1 MATLEQR
8 ITSLAEAV
16 RNKINLVS
24 ARIDG
29 IGGSSAYDIW
39 LSLNNTGSETDFINS
54 LKGSNGINGI
64 NGEKGEPGLN
74 GTSIPRTMQ
83 CYEDLLEGMYVN
95 IFIDNGVPKLRKT
108 NAALGYLADGYVLSN
123 FSAGSNALF
132 FMTGDNTKTNTC
144 AVGEIYLS
152 ATTPGRATN
161 DKPAERSGFW
171 LQKIGTYLGNNSAIF
186 DKGIAIQMT

>member
-29 IGGSSAYDIW
+29 IGGDEQTSA
-39 LSLNNTGSETDFINS
+39 
-54 LKGSNGINGI
+54 
-64 NGEKGEPGLN
+64 
-74 GTSIPRTMQ
+74 IPRTMQ

-132 FMTGDNTKTNTC
+132 FMTGDNTKINTC